1 MFVCFFQMEP
11 DLDFDID
18 LSFLD
23 SELGID
29 KLSTFHAIFLSNS
42 DVDMRV
48 LELKDGTDIM
58 NVVASEFSKPNNI
71 TQVILPNGNL
81 DEQCPYFRIIMQDY
95 NISSVVNYKLETFM
109 RAAGILGI
117 HARCTIALVVGLAS
131 NGMTSPM
138 IDIPSS
144 YRLCH
149 IEPLN
154 IMAPIDMTCMSTEV
168 SRVQGSTKLM
178 DIPGMR
184 LPYYIPQD
192 LHWHIFKYLRHPC
205 AVIIQSE
212 FDFWTRFMAYWD
224 MRFQQ
229 LFGQL

>member
-1 MFVCFFQMEP
+1 M
-11 DLDFDID
+11 DFDID

-23 SELGID
+23 SDLGID

-48 LELKDGTDIM
+48 LELTDGTDIM
-58 NVVASEFSKPNNI
+58 NVIASEFSRPHDI

-95 NISSVVNYKLETFM
+95 SMKTVVNYKLETFM

-117 HARCTIALVVGLAS
+117 HARCTMALVVGLVS

-149 IEPLN
+149 IEPLDV
-154 IMAPIDMTCMSTEV
+154 MAPIDMTCMSTEI
-168 SRVQGSTKLM
+168 SRVSSATKLM
-178 DIPGMR
+178 DIPGMP
-184 LPYYIPQD
+184 LPYDIPID
-192 LHWHIFKYLRHPC
+192 VHWHIFKYLRHPC
-205 AVIIQSE
+205 AAIIQSE
-212 FDFWTRFMAYWD
+212 FDFWTRFISYWD
-224 MRFQQ
+224 LRFQL

>member
-1 MFVCFFQMEP
+1 M
-11 DLDFDID
+11 DFDID

-29 KLSTFHAIFLSNS
+29 NLSTFHAIFLSNS

-48 LELKDGTDIM
+48 LELTDGIDIM
-58 NVVASEFSKPNNI
+58 NVIASEFSRPHDI

-95 NISSVVNYKLETFM
+95 SMKTVVNYKLETFM

-117 HARCTIALVVGLAS
+117 HARCTMALVVGLAS

-149 IEPLN
+149 IEPLDM
-154 IMAPIDMTCMSTEV
+154 MAPIDMTCMSTEI
-168 SRVQGSTKLM
+168 SRVSSATKLM
-178 DIPGMR
+178 DIPGMP
-184 LPYYIPQD
+184 LPYDIPID
-192 LHWHIFKYLRHPC
+192 VHWHIFKYLRHPC
-205 AVIIQSE
+205 AVIIQTE
-212 FDFWTRFMAYWD
+212 FDFWTRFISYWD
-224 MRFQQ
+224 MRFQL